1 MQSIRTFIIPGGRA
15 RIDSMVACLD
25 ASVCGILL
33 SSEEDATSLEQ
44 DLVVTRGLRIP
55 CFSFVNLHARP
66 SLKHDG
72 EAFAQRA
79 NFLAMLLTDARVF
92 FLASRHSQSTAFN
105 HVILIEKIV
114 TNCVNILAA
123 CAPSRVIIAGVPHSL
138 QTFIFVRCCELQ
150 GISVQI
156 IDVSPIPNRYWI
168 YTDTNQLL
176 VNSIFDSECCP
187 LALDPDTVRF
197 IAEQRVN
204 AGTLD
209 SNGAPISRIGMS
221 NHPAFVNPFCWKRE
235 ISYITRLV
243 PKKASRILLSL
254 YKSVKKW
261 RLTQSYSRY
270 AVADIPKCSYI
281 IFFLHYQPEKSSL
294 PEGLGYVQQWLAIRD
309 LAACLPIGWK
319 VLVREHPATFIFQ
332 YQLGVRTSDFY
343 ESISTLSNVILSD
356 INVDTFDLI
365 DNAEATATLTGKVGF
380 QSIVRGKPAIAF
392 GLANF
397 KDHPGCYRVN
407 NLDDLKAAVA
417 SISTDAHAVN
427 LTDHMTTDYLHWVE
441 AHTVKCEA
449 RVGRTFKETRT
460 DAFVKLFSLMLARHK
475 LTVCQFESLNA
486 TTQKFLPVESLP
498 FEIADCDSKHL

>member
-1 MQSIRTFIIPGGRA
+1 MRTFVIPGGRA
-15 RIDSMVACLD
+15 RIDLMVACLD
-25 ASVCGILL
+25 ANVCGILL
-33 SSEEDATSLEQ
+33 TSKEDATSLEQ

-55 CFSFVNLHARP
+55 CFSYTNLSARP
-66 SLKHDG
+66 SLEQDG
-72 EAFAQRA
+72 DAYAKRAQY
-79 NFLAMLLTDARVF
+79 LEMLLADPRVF
-92 FLASRHSQSTAFN
+92 FLASRTSNSTAFN
-105 HVILIEKIV
+105 HVILIETIV
-114 TNCVNILAA
+114 TNSVNILAA
-123 CAPSRVIIAGVPHSL
+123 CAPSRLIIAGVPHSL

-150 GISVQI
+150 GIPVQI
-156 IDVSPIPNRYWI
+156 VDVSPIPNRYWI
-168 YTDTNQLL
+168 HTDMNQLL

-187 LALDPDTVRF
+187 LALDPETVRF
-197 IAEQRVN
+197 IAQQRAN

-209 SNGAPISRIGMS
+209 SNGTPISRIGMS
-221 NHPAFVNPFCWKRE
+221 NYPAFVKPFCWKRE

-243 PKKASRILLSL
+243 PKKASTILLLLFLST
-254 YKSVKKW
+254 KKW
-261 RLTQSYSRY
+261 KLARSFLRF
-270 AVADIPKCSYI
+270 AVADRPKCRYI

-294 PEGLGYVQQWLAIRD
+294 PEGLGYAQQWLAIRD

-319 VLVREHPATFIFQ
+319 VLVREHPATFILQ

-407 NLDDLKAAVA
+407 NLDDLKAAIS
-417 SISTDAHAVN
+417 SISTDAHAVY

-441 AHTVKCEA
+441 AHTVKCET
-449 RVGRTFKETRT
+449 RVGRTFQETRT

-475 LTVCQFESLNA
+475 LTVCRFESLNA
-486 TTQKFLPVESLP
+486 TTQKFLPVESRP
-498 FEIADCDSKHL
+498 FEITDCDSKHL